1 MSKSKHAIHRAKV
14 RRQAIALMGGRC
26 QRCGFDD
33 ERALQ
38 FDHVKPA
45 RRGLNGKR
53 KSGETG
59 IATHRAIV
67 NGMREGYQLLCANC
81 HAIKTRE
88 DDPDGSSS
96 MNWSRSEA
104 LASRLR
110 EAHGNG
116 EATMRSDQIDMALDL

>member
-14 RRQAIALMGGRC
+14 RRQAIAIMGGCC
-26 QRCGFDD
+26 QRCGFNDD
-33 ERALQ
+33 RALH

-45 RRGLNGKR
+45 RRGL
-53 KSGETG
+53 SGRNRSGQTG
-59 IATHRAIV
+59 ITIHRAIV

-88 DDPDGSSS
+88 DDPSGLWS

-116 EATMRSDQIDMALDL
+116 ETTMRSDQIDMMLDL